1 MIKYLLLSVT
11 GFCIQACGFKGVVIG
26 EVGVKHCSCDA
37 RVVGVFG
44 HNLALIK
51 HVESGSLANN
61 ILLTN

>member
-1 MIKYLLLSVT
+1 M
-11 GFCIQACGFKGVVIG
+11 VIG
-26 EVGVKHCSCDA
+26 EVGVKHCSWLCDA

-51 HVESGSLANN
+51 YVESGSLANV